1 MTGLA
6 VGLALLASFG
16 YGTGSVLVR
25 SAVRNNTASS
35 VAVWVQAV
43 GFLSLVV
50 GLAVVRPEFSWEAVL
65 WGLSAGVLA
74 ACGVLMFYTALQ
86 NGPVSVVAPVSATGV
101 VVPVVGGLFLGE
113 HVSGLALIGLALILL
128 GVIIIARSHST
139 PVVMLAEHTDGGITH
154 FVTPPGRSQV
164 APIHDNCK
172 PAGFRRPQLV
182 AAVLSVVSALSFG
195 VFYLVLRE
203 STAAAVESTQDV
215 SAGVKANY
223 PFGSALLVAVAVQ
236 SGSLIVTLALAL
248 RHTVT
253 CVRPSQK
260 LVMFALAI
268 GLLDVVG
275 DLALTYAIAVGP
287 VSLVGPLGS
296 LDPIVAVLLASL
308 LFRERLTVQRLAGLG
323 ACAIGIALVAV

>member
-25 SAVRNNTASS
+25 SAVRTNTASS
-35 VAVWVQAV
+35 VALWVQAV
-43 GFLSLVV
+43 GFVVLVA
-50 GLAVVRPEFSWEAVL
+50 GLAVVRPHVSWEAVL
-65 WGLSAGVLA
+65 WGLVAGALA
-74 ACGVLMFYTALQ
+74 ACGVLSFYTALQ
-86 NGPVSVVAPVSATGV
+86 NGPISFVAPVSAIGV

-113 HVSGLALIGLALILL
+113 HVTGSALIGLTLVVV
-128 GVIIIARSHST
+128 GVVVIARSHPT
-139 PVVMLAEHTDGGITH
+139 RVKVDNQLTDGGIAH
-154 FVTPPGRSQV
+154 FVTPPGRSQL

-172 PAGFRRPQLV
+172 PAGFRRPRAM
-182 AAVLSVVSALSFG
+182 AAVLSVVSALAFG

-203 STAAAVESTQDV
+203 STSAAAASTGAASSDTATV
-215 SAGVKANY
+215 Y

-236 SGSLIVTLALAL
+236 SGSLIVTLVAAL

-260 LVMFALAI
+260 LITYALAI
-268 GLLDVVG
+268 GLLDVMG

-296 LDPIVAVLLASL
+296 LDPMVAVLLASV
-308 LFRERLTVQRLAGLG
+308 LFKEPLTGKRLVGLS

>member
-1 MTGLA
+1 MTGIA

-16 YGTGSVLVR
+16 YGTGSALVR
-25 SAVRNNTASS
+25 SAVRTNTASS

-43 GFLSLVV
+43 GFFSLVA
-50 GLAVVRPEFSWEAVL
+50 GLAVVRPDVSWEAIL
-65 WGLSAGVLA
+65 WGLAAGVLA
-74 ACGVLMFYTALQ
+74 ACGVLSFYTALQ
-86 NGPVSVVAPVSATGV
+86 NGSISVVAPVSATGV

-113 HVSGLALIGLALILL
+113 HISALALIGLTLILV
-128 GVIIIARSHST
+128 GVMVIARSHST
-139 PVVMLAEHTDGGITH
+139 PIKMRAGQTDGGITH

-172 PAGFRRPQLV
+172 PAAFNRPQTM
-182 AAVLSVVSALSFG
+182 AAVLSVMSALAFG

-203 STAAAVESTQDV
+203 STAAA
-215 SAGVKANY
+215 AGVVADDVQTSY
-223 PFGSALLVAVAVQ
+223 PFGSALLVAAAVQ

-248 RHTVT
+248 RHTAT
-253 CVRPSQK
+253 CVRPTQK
-260 LVMFALAI
+260 LVMYALAI

-308 LFRERLTVQRLAGLG
+308 LFKEPLTVRRLLGVG